1 MHIAVNTQ
9 ILVGNRLDGIGI
21 FTRETV
27 KRIVRAHPEHR
38 FTFLFM
44 RAIEQEYIFAE
55 NVTPIRFGPTVREPL
70 FHLIRQEFQVP
81 PILRRIGADLYFS
94 PEPTHSLRA
103 GIPTVTVVHDINFE
117 HHPEVLPWY
126 WRLYY
131 RGFARRHALAADRV
145 ATVSEYSKRD
155 IVETYGIPPERIDVV
170 YNGAPER
177 TPRPDAVG
185 LQRVRERISGGHP
198 YFYFVGTIQQRK
210 NIAGM
215 LRAFDLFRAG
225 SSGVEKLVIAGRR
238 KWWTDEMEQAL
249 SRMKFREDVI
259 FIGRITDDELFELA
273 AASLGLLYVPFFE
286 GFGIPIL
293 EAWRAGVPV
302 ITSNVTSMP
311 EVAGDAALL
320 VNPHSPEEIAGAMN
334 RIARDPSL
342 RDELIRRGDVR
353 SDIYSWDRT
362 AELMW
367 ECIAKVL
374 PGGER

>member
-27 KRIVRAHPEHR
+27 KRIVRAHPEHQ

-44 RAIEQEYIFAE
+44 RPVEPEYVFAE
-55 NVTPIRFGPTVREPL
+55 NVTPLRFGPTVREPL

-103 GIPTVTVVHDINFE
+103 DIPTVTVVHDINFE
-117 HHPEVLPWY
+117 HHPDVLPWY

-131 RGFARRHALAADRV
+131 RHFARRHAMAADRI

-155 IVETYGIPPERIDVV
+155 LVETWGIDPDRIDVV

-177 TPRPDAVG
+177 LPLPDEQE
-185 LQRVRERISGGHP
+185 LERIRQRISGGAP
-198 YFYFVGTIQQRK
+198 YFYFVGTLQQRK

-215 LRAFDLFRAG
+215 LRAFDLFRSGTAG
-225 SSGVEKLVIAGRR
+225 VTKLVIAGRR
-238 KWWTDEMEQAL
+238 KWWTREMEDAL
-249 SRMKFREDVI
+249 NGMTYREDVI
-259 FIGRITDDELFELA
+259 FIGRIPDHELFELA
-273 AASLGLLYVPFFE
+273 AASLALLYVPFFE

-320 VNPHSPEEIAGAMN
+320 VDPYSPEEIAAAMRRLAGN
-334 RIARDPSL
+334 PSL
-342 RDELIRRGDVR
+342 RSDLITRGNTR
-353 SDIYSWDRT
+353 SDLFSWDRT

-367 ECIAKVL
+367 KCI
-374 PGGER
+374 ERELRI